1 MSGISVSSIGSTSG
15 RAFFDI
21 GGGFERI
28 GRGQNT
34 AAQRLARNLSRD
46 FLQGSGLKAMG
57 GPVSRITSG
66 LNARSTSAASIDVT
80 G

>member
-1 MSGISVSSIGSTSG
+1 MSGISISSVSGSSS

-28 GRGQNT
+28 GRAQNT
-34 AAQRLARNLSRD
+34 PAQQLARNLSRD

-66 LNARSTSAASIDVT
+66 LNARSTSATSIDVT